1 MIVKNVMNVIIV
13 ILVVTAQSVMVL
25 EINNIVIK
33 IINYLNQNIIKL

>member
-13 ILVVTAQSVMVL
+13 TLVVTAQSVMVL